1 MQRIIGLE
9 MEIRNLVREKDRTT
23 DTMRQMKEDKAMAD
37 REIKHLKNLN
47 DTVSQE
53 KKRLFEMI
61 KRHNKKA
68 QS

>member
-1 MQRIIGLE
+1 
-9 MEIRNLVREKDRTT
+9 
-23 DTMRQMKEDKAMAD
+23 MKEDRAMAD
-37 REIKHLKNLN
+37 REIRHLKNLN

-53 KKRLFEMI
+53 KKRLFDMI